1 MQRLRGGPG
10 GLWRPQLHLLHPLQ
24 GQQLLL
30 SRPLRASNHRR
41 ASPLLLPC
49 RPLHHHTKSA
59 CATWPLH
66 LSGKTLKRMRAGGP
80 SGKRGQLA
88 AQQPQRAQTTTVELK
103 ERAEDE
109 LREERPPAKPVLAL
123 DRAPAVRGN
132 RCGVRAAGRPAAAR
146 AMVLTLLAS
155 VPSEAA
161 APSRRTA
168 LVVGL
173 VLAMR
178 QVQLHAAAAG
188 G

>member
-1 MQRLRGGPG
+1 MQRLHGGPG
-10 GLWRPQLHLLHPLQ
+10 DLWRPQLHLLHPLQ
-24 GQQLLL
+24 GQSLLL
-30 SRPLRASNHRR
+30 SLPLRSSNHRR
-41 ASPLLLPC
+41 TSPLLLPF
-49 RPLHHHTKSA
+49 RPLPRHTKSV

-88 AQQPQRAQTTTVELK
+88 AQQPQRAQTTKVELK
-103 ERAEDE
+103 ERAEGE
-109 LREERPPAKPVLAL
+109 LREARLQTKLPLRL
-123 DRAPAVRGN
+123 DRVSAVREN

-161 APSRRTA
+161 APSRRTV
-168 LVVGL
+168 LVL

-188 G
+188 V